1 MKNFLK
7 KKIPIKVQNSIQNSK
22 HIGPKN
28 FCATNCQNSKYIK
41 QRNMKNCNRKKL
53 KAKQNKNK

>member
-7 KKIPIKVQNSIQNSK
+7 KKIPIKVQEASK
-22 HIGPKN
+22 IANILDQKSLG
-28 FCATNCQNSKYIK
+28 ATNCQNSKYIK

-53 KAKQNKNK
+53 KAK